1 MPSVPLGIT
10 EAIHRRTARRLSANF
25 FVYPKPVISGEES
38 RQMSIFEDFHHKE
51 SYIGNRRTRKNNPR
65 QYTLWRNRIM
75 KFLTHCDG
83 QHVYRIS
90 DIRQK
95 HYDGF
100 MAHIAKGRSPSTIR
114 DWKYALAE
122 FVQRAHLNIAV
133 QTSPSK
139 QQAKRK
145 QKAYRRLSSHFDD
158 RTARKIVSILEE
170 LI

>member
-1 MPSVPLGIT
+1 
-10 EAIHRRTARRLSANF
+10 
-25 FVYPKPVISGEES
+25 
-38 RQMSIFEDFHHKE
+38 MSIFEDFYKKE
-51 SYIGNRRTRKNNPR
+51 KNIGNRRIRKNNPR

-75 KFLTHCDG
+75 KFLNHCDR
-83 QHVYRIS
+83 QHVYRIT
-90 DIRQK
+90 DIRQE

-100 MAHIAKGRSPSTIR
+100 VAHIGKVRSPSTLR

-122 FVQRAHLNIAV
+122 FVERAHLNISV

-145 QKAYRRLSSHFDD
+145 QKAYRRLAGHFDD
-158 RTARKIVSILEE
+158 QTARKIVSILDG